1 MITVLAR
8 QALSRTEQAG
18 VIARAALAVA
28 AERMGG
34 RPPAPFVQDEKVLR
48 PQILREVRQRLGIAP
63 DDRSDEALR
72 TIEDAL
78 DTEMEAIAEPV
89 EVEAALVRAATLVV
103 RVTPGDEASQE
114 SANLRTSSL
123 FDRMTAEAR
132 EESASSRT
140 PSLFDRVTA
149 TFRRERSQWRGQR
162 GSKAAEDESATE
174 NAGEPEKTSKR
185 SR

>member
-1 MITVLAR
+1 MITPLAH
-8 QALSRTEQAG
+8 QELSRTEQAG

-48 PQILREVRQRLGIAP
+48 AKIIQEVRRRLGIGP
-63 DDRSDEALR
+63 DDRSNEALR
-72 TIEDAL
+72 TIEHAL

-89 EVEAALVRAATLVV
+89 DVKAALVRAAAVLGQAIQV
-103 RVTPGDEASQE
+103 E
-114 SANLRTSSL
+114 
-123 FDRMTAEAR
+123 EAR
-132 EESASSRT
+132 EESATSRT

-149 TFRRERSQWRGQR
+149 TFRRQRSEWRGER
-162 GSKAAEDESATE
+162 VPTAAEEESATE
-174 NAGEPEKTSKR
+174 NAGEPENTSKR